1 MITTQQLF
9 PLKQFSTESSE
20 SFSPT
25 PPHTETSMGAMFGET
40 VGYTSSPRKPKRR
53 MNEDRLGPFT
63 DYSSRRRPPFQRAI
77 TIAAPGSAGHEFS
90 IIRSGNN
97 INQLASDF
105 SSQIPSGRRD
115 SKTSLGSRGKRK
127 ESIGLASDLYNRR
140 KMKALNKF
148 KEADTPLKTKRS
160 KGGRV
165 TFSDPPSKEPSP
177 IPPVKTVSTD
187 RDYSKL
193 ESTPVRN
200 TDEPVAVRSGKKQI
214 SPPMSIPQPAG
225 FLRVALPPTS
235 LPNIPSSS
243 AVLNQINPI
252 VTPNRSD
259 YTTITDEIDTTGL
272 NYSSPSTSPTT
283 PKGSFFRGL
292 DVDVDLYTKK
302 GFPEKDVIQSEL
314 EQLRM
319 AEDAEHEQMELMIM
333 KRMRQISLTESESLS
348 DIARH
353 VIQELESDE
362 DQLGSHAPEFHSDE
376 DLPVGIRSGTVNES
390 DGLPHITRGNSEP
403 NINRLGGSLER
414 EIYTNSGASGSV
426 SPPPTGKFNFPQRSS
441 TLEDTSQKANETAC

>member
-25 PPHTETSMGAMFGET
+25 PPHNKTSMGAMFGET

-105 SSQIPSGRRD
+105 SSQTPSGRRD

-165 TFSDPPSKEPSP
+165 TFSHPPSKEPSP

-193 ESTPVRN
+193 ESTSVRN
-200 TDEPVAVRSGKKQI
+200 TDEPVAERWQETNLASNEYPSASRI
-214 SPPMSIPQPAG
+214 LAG
-225 FLRVALPPTS
+225 C
-235 LPNIPSSS
+235 
-243 AVLNQINPI
+243 
-252 VTPNRSD
+252 
-259 YTTITDEIDTTGL
+259 
-272 NYSSPSTSPTT
+272 
-283 PKGSFFRGL
+283 
-292 DVDVDLYTKK
+292 
-302 GFPEKDVIQSEL
+302 
-314 EQLRM
+314 
-319 AEDAEHEQMELMIM
+319 
-333 KRMRQISLTESESLS
+333 
-348 DIARH
+348 IASH
-353 VIQELESDE
+353 VITKHSIIKRSAQP
-362 DQLGSHAPEFHSDE
+362 DQSNCHSQ
-376 DLPVGIRSGTVNES
+376 PVRLHNY
-390 DGLPHITRGNSEP
+390 
-403 NINRLGGSLER
+403 NR
-414 EIYTNSGASGSV
+414 
-426 SPPPTGKFNFPQRSS
+426 
-441 TLEDTSQKANETAC
+441 